1 MIFDRGF
8 GGAVGLADPLFTQRP
23 DRARSR
29 RTRHGFTL
37 IELLVVIAIIAIL
50 ASLVL
55 PAVQRAREAA
65 RRAQCQNNLKQL
77 GIACHDYLDVH
88 RVFPPGNLDLH
99 YQVSP
104 LFDPAGAQNINVPIP
119 GSFTLSIPNQF
130 VWDPVL
136 KVWVRNGGT
145 RSASAPPLSVPNWLV
160 CAPWSWH
167 AMILPQLEQ
176 SDIRPNFNL
185 FYNCDNFNWWKLDPV
200 NAGGA
205 SGLGAMQYP
214 VPSFVCPDT
223 QLPSGRP
230 GGFGYATYRGV
241 TGAQP
246 YPDPGS
252 PGDPNP
258 NPQGDPAFTQD
269 AGNLEW
275 RSNGVLFPNSVIGS
289 QDIADGLSNT
299 LMIGESFF
307 GLWADGSSCCARF
320 RNDFPG
326 LTTIASGEAVP
337 TDFDAT
343 WGIWVNNIG
352 PDPCAAGSQFAT
364 FFSFSSLH
372 DNAVHFALADGSVRP
387 ISKTIDHNLVR
398 LLATRAEG
406 VPIND
411 AF

>member
-1 MIFDRGF
+1 M
-8 GGAVGLADPLFTQRP
+8 GLAF
-23 DRARSR
+23 
-29 RTRHGFTL
+29 H
-37 IELLVVIAIIAIL
+37 
-50 ASLVL
+50 
-55 PAVQRAREAA
+55 
-65 RRAQCQNNLKQL
+65 N
-77 GIACHDYLDVH
+77 YLDVH

-99 YQVSP
+99 YDVSAMY
-104 LFDPAGAQNINVPIP
+104 DPAGGQNFNVPIP

-145 RSASAPPLSVPNWLV
+145 RSVSAPPLSLPGWIMN
-160 CAPWSWH
+160 APWSWH

-176 SDIRPNFNL
+176 GDIRPNFNL
-185 FYNCDNFNWWKLDPV
+185 FYNCDSFNWWKMDPA
-200 NAGGA
+200 NAGGG

-223 QLPSGRP
+223 QLPSSRP

-241 TGAQP
+241 SGAQP

-258 NPQGDPAFTQD
+258 NPSGDPAFAPD
-269 AGNLEW
+269 ANSQEW
-275 RSNGVLFPNSVIGS
+275 KSNGVLFPNSAISS
-289 QDIADGLSNT
+289 QAIADGLSNT
-299 LMIGESFF
+299 LMIGESYF

-326 LTTIASGEAVP
+326 LSTIASGEAVP

-343 WGIWVNNIG
+343 WGIWVNNLG
-352 PDPCAAGSQFAT
+352 VTCYPGSIFTT

-372 DNAVHFALADGSVRP
+372 DGAVNFALADGSVRP

-411 AF
+411 QF